1 MKKLFRLETLGEV
14 AIKEAPET
22 QKRKSSFHVKC

>member
-1 MKKLFRLETLGEV
+1 MLSAACTKKLFRLETLGEV

-22 QKRKSSFHVKC
+22 QK